1 MTNLLVVGE
10 GMTTGLGFNG
20 VNSIKIPLKIT
31 ADVTQFQF
39 ILNFGNTITPALVN
53 SDVVQFNYTRNNQFV
68 SRACGYKTLFTLD
81 ETNPYALSELEPAG
95 TPWIKNIIVNQY
107 QISNENETHFKVF
120 FSLGLIGIVLGTA
133 SAQETNKDSVAPKPT
148 ATDCDWESI
157 CTNWVNRY
165 ATTTTKELSLP
176 ATTD

>member
-1 MTNLLVVGE
+1 MNSLQKISLLLILALVWISSGCEKDDICDPATATTPQVVIDFYDITNPTVQKNVTNLLVVGE

-20 VNSIKIPLKIT
+20 VNTIKIPLKIT

-39 ILNFGNTITPALVN
+39 ILNFGNTVTPALVN

-81 ETNPYALSELEPAG
+81 ETNPYALSELDPAG
-95 TPWIKNIIVNQY
+95 NSWIKNIIVNQY

-120 FSLGLIGIVLGTA
+120 F
-133 SAQETNKDSVAPKPT
+133 
-148 ATDCDWESI
+148 
-157 CTNWVNRY
+157 
-165 ATTTTKELSLP
+165 
-176 ATTD
+176 